1 MSDND
6 IATSAST
13 IEREDTDHDIVPAH
27 LAVKAMRDNGYKN
40 AAYAIAE
47 LMDNSI
53 QAGADRVEL
62 LCGEHEVQLS
72 SQKSRRIKKIG
83 VLDNGSGMDTSVLRL
98 ALQFGNGTHLDAE
111 DQNGIGKFG
120 MGLPSSS
127 MSQCRRVDVWTW
139 QDGVESAIHTHLD
152 LDAILERE
160 MRSVPT
166 PGSKPIPNMWR
177 QRADGFG
184 ESGTLV
190 VWSNLDRVMWKTA
203 RAIIRNSEMLIGR
216 MYRHFL
222 AADEVSIR
230 MKAFDVD
237 KPRKGFSIEE
247 DAVPNDP
254 LYLMNGTSCPWD
266 KEPMFEQWGEPHV
279 ITIEHEGKEHDV
291 EVVFSVAKNGA
302 RDMAQAGAQ
311 PHGRHAAKNIGVSVV
326 RAGRELEL
334 NQTWVN
340 SYDPRDRWWGVEVRF
355 PPALDTIFGV
365 SNNKQS
371 ARHFEQFDTDGLKLE
386 GESITELKE
395 RLEVEDDPAG
405 PLLEVSRTIDR
416 NLSVLR
422 DHIKSQREGTRDA
435 KKRHDDTEAE
445 EVATQLTK
453 KRKEE
458 GFVGASDDEEEKLS
472 PDEKKEQLEDS
483 LQESGMTPEAAKM
496 LAGKVVEKGL
506 KYTFSKVALPSSA
519 PMFSVNRKAG
529 AIIVQLNTKHPGY
542 DALISALED
551 EGIDDIDDLR
561 RRLQKARM
569 GLRLLLLAWARY
581 EDEQNDV
588 ARDRVQ
594 DTRHD
599 WGRIA
604 RQFLRNVE

>member
-6 IATSAST
+6 VIMSPSATKT
-13 IEREDTDHDIVPAH
+13 GETDHDIVPAH

-53 QAGADRVEL
+53 QAGADCVEL
-62 LCGEHEVQLS
+62 LCGEHEVQLET
-72 SQKSRRIKKIG
+72 QTSRRINKIG
-83 VLDNGSGMDTSVLRL
+83 VLDNGSGMDAAVLRL
-98 ALQFGNGTHLDAE
+98 ALQFGNGTHLDSDE
-111 DQNGIGKFG
+111 QNGIGKFG

-152 LDAILERE
+152 LDAILNKE
-160 MRSVPT
+160 MRSVPS
-166 PGSKPIPNMWR
+166 PDAKPIPDVWA

-190 VWSNLDRVMWKTA
+190 VWSSLDRVMWKTA

-222 AADEVSIR
+222 AEGKVSIR
-230 MKAFDVD
+230 MKAFDVE
-237 KPRKGFSIEE
+237 KPQKAFSIEE

-254 LYLMNGTSCPWD
+254 MYLMENTSCPWEN
-266 KEPMFEQWGEPHV
+266 EPMFEPWGDPHV
-279 ITIEHEGKEHDV
+279 ITIEHEGGEHDV
-291 EVVFSVAKNGA
+291 SVSFSVAKDEA
-302 RDMAQAGAQ
+302 REMAQAGAQ
-311 PHGRHAAKNIGVSVV
+311 RHGQHAKKNIGVSVV
-326 RAGRELEL
+326 RAGRELEM

-340 SYDPRDRWWGVEVRF
+340 SYDPRDRWWGVEVHF

-371 ARHFEQFDTDGLKLE
+371 ARHFEQFDTDGLKLD

-395 RLEVEDDPAG
+395 RLEQEDDPAG
-405 PLLEVSRTIDR
+405 PLFEVSRTIDR

-422 DHIKSQREGTRDA
+422 DYIKSQREGTRGA
-435 KKRHDDTEAE
+435 EKRHEDTEAE
-445 EVATQLTK
+445 ERATQETE
-453 KRKEE
+453 KRKNE
-458 GFVGASDDEEEKLS
+458 GNIGSSDADEDNLD
-472 PDEKKEQLEDS
+472 PDEKREQLEES
-483 LQESGMTPEAAKM
+483 LQESGMSETAAKM
-496 LAGKVVEKGL
+496 LAGKVVDKGL
-506 KYTFSKVALPSSA
+506 KYTFAEVALSSSA

-529 AIIVQLNTKHPGY
+529 TIIVQLNTKHPGY

-551 EGIDDIDDLR
+551 EGVDDIEDLR

-581 EDEQNDV
+581 EDEQNDI

-604 RQFLRNVE
+604 RQFLRDAE